1 MRTQPVLYTKRLILR
16 PQQLTD
22 IPELVRW
29 AGDFEVA
36 DTALNIPHPYNDEAA
51 IQWINYSL
59 ESWKN
64 QQQAVFAIEFK
75 YKPGLIGV
83 IGLASIDYRHRNA
96 EMGYWLGVPFWGQG
110 LATEAAARI
119 LAFAFEGLDLDR
131 VYAQYFVRNPAS
143 GRILEKIGMQQEGRL
158 RSHVRQWGKPE
169 DLILCG
175 ILRTEW
181 LKNGQGRGEG

>member
-64 QQQAVFAIEFK
+64 QQQAVFAVEFK

-83 IGLASIDYRHRNA
+83 IWLASIDYRHRNA
-96 EMGYWLGVPFWGQG
+96 EMGYWLESFWGQG
-110 LATEAAARI
+110 WLQKRLQESWHS
-119 LAFAFEGLDLDR
+119 AFEGLGLDR

-143 GRILEKIGMQQEGRL
+143 GRILEKIACSKKVACVL
-158 RSHVRQWGKPE
+158 TYAS
-169 DLILCG
+169 
-175 ILRTEW
+175 
-181 LKNGQGRGEG
+181 GESQRI